1 MLHLTPE
8 IRKHIYSVAIA
19 FVPLL
24 VTLGV
29 LTGDVAAHILN
40 ITAAL
45 LAVGS
50 SALARANVAASLPE
64 EADDLEAAPADE

>member
-8 IRKHIYSVAIA
+8 IRKYIYTIAIA

-29 LTGDVAAHILN
+29 LASDVAAHVLN
-40 ITAAL
+40 VLAAV
-45 LAVGS
+45 LAVGAAS
-50 SALARANVAASLPE
+50 LARANVAPSLPE
-64 EADDLEAAPADE
+64 ISDEESDVL